1 MAFWFQPVCLLLY
14 IIAVF
19 FYLPC
24 FHAVNNRVEGLR
36 QEVVQHPNRGLRLSW
51 VEEGGEVHEG
61 QPIPKVSGEDHG
73 GRRMWVLQ
81 KVRAFLGFKNHGKEM
96 SGHEEIG
103 SSSAPAPMV
112 GGGVAESPPP
122 ALPFFTHESP
132 HHSALDPTFALPH
145 QVNNASEKS
154 QKRGCKLSARVISLF
169 ASTGGVFALSV
180 MVFFGFVRFR
190 GRKKKKQ
197 RAVRTM
203 LLPGFCT
210 GGTEKVEVSNPSN
223 FVTKVA
229 FDQGPEHFYL
239 NTLVPSAKTPSDV
252 KNQADNVN
260 APPKPKPHGSPG
272 QGRINKSANR
282 HRLSFDRNEIL
293 RRSKSAEEEMFHSI
307 CRSLS
312 SNRRVSDASDGRPS
326 LPSSPAS
333 LPRQHSPRRRPLSSP
348 FRPSTPKD
356 TLVSQWKLASS
367 LSHVSAIPSEHAT
380 SPRPC
385 NLQNELPSRR
395 SSRAASPVRFQN
407 AMPPPPPAPP
417 GPPLPPRAP
426 PPPLVPKGSA
436 PPLVTQAEQSNHGNR
451 LPKLKPLHWDK
462 VRAASD
468 RSMVWDKLRA
478 GSFEFDEEMI
488 ETLFGYNLKNS
499 ARNEEARNRSSP
511 PSKHVL
517 DPKRLQN
524 ITILSKALNASP
536 EQVCYALMQGDG
548 LTIEQLEALAR
559 MVPTK
564 EEEEKL
570 LNYDGDVNE
579 LGLGER
585 FVKEM
590 LNLPL
595 AFLRIEAM
603 LYKETFEDEVLH
615 LKKSFVTLEDAC
627 KELKSSRL
635 FLKLL
640 EAVLKT
646 GNRMNDGTSRG
657 GAKAFKL
664 DALLKLAD
672 VKGTDGKTTLLHF
685 VVQEMIRSEGV
696 RTSEALD
703 ESTDDESRNELY
715 EEREERYRRTGLE
728 IVSRLSTELANVR
741 KTACIDLD
749 ALSSSVSKLLEGS
762 MRLKEL
768 IDDEHLLIHGKG
780 DEFVKTMRLFL
791 YHAEDEI
798 EKLQQDKERV
808 LHMVRRITEYF
819 HGDMSKDDGDLIRIF
834 VIVSDFLGMLDHVCK
849 EIRSMKPSNTLQ
861 IPRPANFSVSV
872 G

>member
-1 MAFWFQPVCLLLY
+1 
-14 IIAVF
+14 
-19 FYLPC
+19 
-24 FHAVNNRVEGLR
+24 
-36 QEVVQHPNRGLRLSW
+36 
-51 VEEGGEVHEG
+51 
-61 QPIPKVSGEDHG
+61 
-73 GRRMWVLQ
+73 MWVLQ
-81 KVRAFLGFKNHGKEM
+81 KVGAFLGLKNHGKEKPRN
-96 SGHEEIG
+96 EEIG
-103 SSSAPAPMV
+103 SLPAPAPMV
-112 GGGVAESPPP
+112 GGGVVESPPP
-122 ALPFFTHESP
+122 VFPFFTHESP

-145 QVNNASEKS
+145 EVNNPNR
-154 QKRGCKLSARVISLF
+154 KRGRKLSARVISLF
-169 ASTGGVFALSV
+169 VSTGGVFALSV

-190 GRKKKKQ
+190 GRKKKQ

-210 GGTEKVEVSNPSN
+210 GGTEKVEVNNPSN
-223 FVTKVA
+223 FVTKIG

-239 NTLVPSAKTPSDV
+239 NTLVPSAKTSSDV
-252 KNQADNVN
+252 GNQAENAN

-272 QGRINKSANR
+272 QGRINKSSNR
-282 HRLSFDRNEIL
+282 NRLSFDRNEIL

-312 SNRRVSDASDGRPS
+312 STRRVSDASDGRPS

-333 LPRQHSPRRRPLSSP
+333 LPRQHSPRGRPLSSP

-356 TLVSQWKLASS
+356 TLVYQWKLGSS
-367 LSHVSAIPSEHAT
+367 LSHVSAMPSEHAT

-385 NLQNELPSRR
+385 NLQNESPSRR

-407 AMPPPPPAPP
+407 AKPPPPPPPP

-426 PPPLVPKGSA
+426 PPPLVTKGPSPFLA
-436 PPLVTQAEQSNHGNR
+436 TQADPSNHVNR

-478 GSFEFDEEMI
+478 GSFELDEEMI
-488 ETLFGYNLKNS
+488 ETLFGYNIQNS
-499 ARNEEARNRSSP
+499 ARNEEARSKSSP

-536 EQVCYALMQGDG
+536 EQVCYALTQGDG
-548 LTIEQLEALAR
+548 LTVEQLEALAR

-570 LNYDGDVNE
+570 MSYNGDVNE
-579 LGLGER
+579 LGIGER
-585 FVKEM
+585 YVKEM

-603 LYKETFEDEVLH
+603 LYKESFEDEVLH
-615 LKKSFVTLEDAC
+615 LKKAFVTLEDAC

-703 ESTDDESRNELY
+703 ESTDDESRHELC

-728 IVSRLSTELANVR
+728 IVSRLSAELANVR

-749 ALSSSVSKLLEGS
+749 DLASSVSKLSEGS
-762 MRLKEL
+762 MRVKEL
-768 IDDEHLLIHGKG
+768 IDDDELPIHSKG
-780 DEFVKTMRLFL
+780 EEFLKTMRLFL
-791 YHAEDEI
+791 HHAEDEI

-808 LHMVRRITEYF
+808 LHMIRRITEYF
-819 HGDMSKDDGDLIRIF
+819 HGDVGKDDGNPIRIF

-861 IPRPANFSVSV
+861 ISRPANFSASV